1 MKKSLIVHIL
11 VMVIA
16 AAAGSFIASTLL
28 IDQNK
33 LSSARIKVGQKPA
46 CGFNKFIAD
55 VQWMLFI
62 NYCGSIDSIKDE
74 NVNEVYTRLA
84 SIIRNDPD
92 FEKAYE
98 IGALMISIKSSD
110 KAVELL
116 KIGCDNPRLS
126 TNWKI
131 PFLAGFILTHNVD
144 KKDLPELTKKLK
156 TDAEGFF
163 EIAAKRSSP
172 TPEPHIISSLMRAK
186 AAKLGKTWKAKGSK
200 DSIQIVNDKHALLCA
215 WINEVNSYKGKSP
228 NDDMASGSIV
238 QNSTKDMTQKIL
250 GIAANLKNEHPDD
263 QNIAKTINELKTTL
277 LKGQNFCGKCLTVY
291 AAGDKYC
298 YSCGQ
303 KVIVYGACDKC
314 GAVKKGNHCSACGE
328 PKDEKKQ

>member
-11 VMVIA
+11 IMVIA

-28 IDQNK
+28 MDQNR
-33 LSSARIKVGQKPA
+33 LSSARIKVGQKSA

-62 NYCGSIDSIKDE
+62 NYCGSIDSIKKD

-98 IGALMISIKSSD
+98 IGTLMISIEASD

-116 KIGCDNPRLS
+116 KSGCDNPRLS
-126 TNWKI
+126 TNSKI

-144 KKDLPELTKKLK
+144 KKEVPALSKKLK

-163 EIAAKRSSP
+163 EMAARRSSP
-172 TPEPHIISSLMRAK
+172 PESHIISNLMRAK
-186 AAKLGKTWKAKGSK
+186 AAKLGKTWKPQGAKAA
-200 DSIQIVNDKHALLCA
+200 IQIVNDKHALLCA
-215 WINEVNSYKGKSP
+215 WINETTGSKGKP
-228 NDDMASGSIV
+228 GEEDMSSYSLV
-238 QNSTKDMTQKIL
+238 QSSTGNATQKIL
-250 GIAANLKNEHPDD
+250 GLAANLKNEYPDE
-263 QNIAKTINELKTTL
+263 QNIAKTINELKSSI

-291 AAGDKYC
+291 AAGDKFC
-298 YSCGQ
+298 SCCGT
-303 KVIVYGACDKC
+303 KVAIYGVCEKC
-314 GAVKKGNHCSACGE
+314 GAVIKGAHCSACGASG
-328 PKDEKKQ
+328 DEKKQ